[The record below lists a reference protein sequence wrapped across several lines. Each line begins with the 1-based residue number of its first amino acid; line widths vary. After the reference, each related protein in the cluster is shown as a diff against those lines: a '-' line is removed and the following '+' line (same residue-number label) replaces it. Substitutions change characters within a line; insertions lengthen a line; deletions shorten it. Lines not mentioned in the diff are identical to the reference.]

1 MNPAQRLAELLAGL
15 AAKLGLDALP
25 VGENGICTLV
35 IDDALPLNIAADSL
49 GRDLI
54 LFSPLGELPAAQRG
68 EFMARMLRANGAGA
82 STYTFGLA
90 PAGDAAL
97 LSARYPMAALD
108 ADTLERS
115 AGEFVSVAA
124 HWRAALAAPAPAASQ
139 DSQAPGNGW
148 LQA

>member
-35 IDDALPLNIAADSL
+35 IDDALPLNIAVDAP
-49 GRDLI
+49 GRDLM
-54 LFSPLGELPAAQRG
+54 LFSPLGDLPAAQRG
-68 EFMARMLRANGAGA
+68 EFMVRMLRANGAGA
-82 STYTFGLA
+82 SIYTFGLA

-97 LSARYPMAALD
+97 LSARYPMADLD
-108 ADTLERS
+108 AAALERA

-124 HWRAALAAPAPAASQ
+124 HWRTALAAPAPAQ
-139 DSQAPGNGW
+139 DGQAPGNGW